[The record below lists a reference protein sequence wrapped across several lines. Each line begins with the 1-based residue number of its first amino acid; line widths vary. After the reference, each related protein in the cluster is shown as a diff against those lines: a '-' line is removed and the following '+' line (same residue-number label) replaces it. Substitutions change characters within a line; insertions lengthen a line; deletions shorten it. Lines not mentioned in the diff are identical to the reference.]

1 MADATQDLMLRVRG
15 DNSGVDKAMAGT
27 TRSVERLGVTAQ
39 KARGAFKSFSRDLAQ
54 ARDASDIASSAAGS
68 LSMVLGRTLPG
79 AIAIGAI
86 GIFTD
91 QIIKMKGAV
100 DEAREKTKLATDNIK
115 KLGEAANLSD
125 AIAQTGELDS
135 NIKSLNAQLSKIES
149 SPFQKLIA
157 GMMGAKKEMSEL
169 VKASQKLRDS
179 KLAEG
184 ITSENAND
192 ELMNGLDAESK
203 KLYEIDAQYRKR
215 SKMAESITSPKESQ
229 AFKRE
234 SGEIMARQRNAIL
247 DKQAK
252 DRADK
257 EAAYQKE
264 LFQAEMAA
272 SKFERETKEKA
283 DKEIADQRK
292 ANEEAAHKEAIFN
305 IEEEAR
311 LEANAEK
318 TKFQR
323 QISNARQ
330 ALEQQKRAQKTAT
343 DVSGGLLG
351 ASQGGRQALD
361 VARKQR
367 ERQLKTEDFK
377 TQEQF
382 FAQMTEK
389 ENKAREA
396 KGLPAVTEQRMRE
409 KFAAQQV
416 AGEMPSLGERI
427 QGGLSGVDPSQLAM
441 QAAASNFEKDRMIGV
456 PGRALAGAKSPDAKL
471 GQEQS
476 TLSKETLQ
484 AIQSLVD
491 LMKSGTVVK

>member
-1 MADATQDLMLRVRG
+1 MADATQELMLRVRG

-100 DEAREKTKLATDNIK
+100 DEAREKTKLATENIK

-125 AIAQTGELDS
+125 AVAQTSELDS
-135 NIKSLNAQLSKIES
+135 NIKSLNAQLSKIEA

-157 GMMGAKKEMSEL
+157 GMMGSKKEMDDL
-169 VKASQKLRDS
+169 VKASQKLRDA

-192 ELMNGLDAESK
+192 ELLNGLDAESK

-215 SKMAESITSPKESQ
+215 SKMAESITNPKESQ
-229 AFKRE
+229 TFKRE
-234 SGEIMARQRNAIL
+234 SGEIMARQRNAVL

-252 DRADK
+252 DRAESQIKFDK
-257 EAAYQKE
+257 MIFDAEQK
-264 LFQAEMAA
+264 L
-272 SKFERETKEKA
+272 
-283 DKEIADQRK
+283 ADQS
-292 ANEEAAHKEAIFN
+292 
-305 IEEEAR
+305 EAR
-311 LEANAEK
+311 EK
-318 TKFQR
+318 KTEQERVQRKIDNNNRIYREERYNIDEKIKIESDADDRKFQR
-323 QISNARQ
+323 LIRDANRAR
-330 ALEQQKRAQKTAT
+330 EQQKRTSETAAGT
-343 DVSGGLLG
+343 AGGVLG
-351 ASQGGRQALD
+351 ASRSGQQALD

-367 ERQLKTEDFK
+367 DRQLKTENFK
-377 TQEQF
+377 AAEKIAPTQ
-382 FAQMTEK
+382 
-389 ENKAREA
+389 RD
-396 KGLPAVTEQRMRE
+396 RE
-409 KFAAQQV
+409 KLAAQQA
-416 AGEMPSLGERI
+416 AGEMPSLGEQIR
-427 QGGLSGVDPSQLAM
+427 GGLSGVDPSQLARE
-441 QAAASNFEKDRMIGV
+441 AAASKFEKDRAFGK
-456 PGRALAGAKSPDAKL
+456 AGMTGTSGKL
-471 GQEQS
+471 GEEQS
-476 TLSKETLQ
+476 SLSAETLT
-484 AIQSLVD
+484 ALKALVD